1 MRAEDSVP
9 DHPLL
14 THYYFSFMKL
24 WGILFLVAP
33 LLGSAYCE
41 KAYGASLNGRAQWRF
56 AISVPGIWGGK
67 FRIGTQSEYLVVTLT
82 PTVAVN

>member
-24 WGILFLVAP
+24 WGILFLVVSH
-33 LLGSAYCE
+33 LGSDYYE

-56 AISVPGIWGGK
+56 AINGLGIWGGK

>member
-1 MRAEDSVP
+1 MRAEDNVP

-24 WGILFLVAP
+24 WDILFLVVP

-56 AISVPGIWGGK
+56 AINGIGIWGGK